1 MSFRTTIIAGVI
13 LLALGLYAY
22 FYEIKGGEKREEQ
35 KTKEKLLLQVKKEDV
50 AEIRIDGLEQPVKI
64 VPEKEDIWNMLE
76 PVRTRADE
84 SGVSRIL
91 ASLSDFKYR
100 DLIEK
105 QPKNLAQYGLDKPKL
120 TVHVVLKHNKGEK
133 TVIIGAKSPVD
144 NVYYTRV
151 NNDPRVYTV
160 ESAAQD
166 LASITLF
173 DLRDKK
179 LTEFDTEK
187 VSQVALHQGAVALD
201 FQKEAGVWKMKRP
214 LESPAAESEV
224 TSLLSSLGSLRATK
238 FIDQPADLDQ
248 YGLKSPV
255 SEIDVVQEKGLQ
267 QKVLFGNKEGDQIY
281 CLVEGGS
288 TVALVSDSFST
299 FFSKRI
305 EDWRERKL
313 LIFNRFDAEEVRIH
327 AQGKDYSFKKA
338 GKEEKWTLESPVK
351 KGIDSEKMQD
361 LLEKLETAEISKYG
375 DKPALDGAPS
385 LEFSATMKDWQDK
398 VTKKHLVFGAAK
410 DNLQEVK
417 NDDYNTIVLTAVSLQ
432 SEIEHALTDLASPPP
447 PPQTSPTKK

>member
-13 LLALGLYAY
+13 LLALGLYTY
-22 FYEIKGGEKREEQ
+22 FYEIKGGEKRDEE
-35 KTKEKLLLQVKKEDV
+35 KTKEKLLFQVKKEDV
-50 AEIRIDGLEQPVKI
+50 AEIRIDGLEQPLKI
-64 VPEKEDIWNMLE
+64 VPDKEDTWNMLE
-76 PVRTRADE
+76 PVRARADE

-91 ASLSDFKYR
+91 TAVSDFKYR
-100 DLIEK
+100 DLIEEH
-105 QPKNLAQYGLDKPKL
+105 PKDLAQYGLDKPKL
-120 TVHVVLKHNKGEK
+120 TLHVVLKNNKGEK

-144 NVYYTRV
+144 SVYYTRV

-166 LASITLF
+166 LSTLTLF

-179 LTEFDTEK
+179 LTEFDSEK
-187 VSQVALHQGAVALD
+187 VSQIALHQASVDLD
-201 FQKEAGVWKMKRP
+201 FQKESGVWKMKKP
-214 LESPAAESEV
+214 IESPAAESEV
-224 TSLLSSLGSLRATK
+224 TSLLSSLDSLRATK

-248 YGLKSPV
+248 YGLKTPL

-288 TVALVSDSFST
+288 TVALVSDAFST
-299 FFSKRI
+299 FFSKKI
-305 EDWRERKL
+305 EDWREKKL
-313 LIFNRFDAEEVRIH
+313 LVFNRFDAEEVKIH
-327 AQGKDYSFKKA
+327 SQGKDYLFKKT
-338 GKEEKWTLESPVK
+338 GKEEKWTLDSPVK
-351 KGIDSEKMQD
+351 KEIESEKMQD

-375 DKPALDGAPS
+375 EKPALEGASS

-398 VTKKHLVFGAAK
+398 VTKKHLVFGAVK

-417 NDDYNTIVLTAVSLQ
+417 NDDYNTIVFTAGSLQ
-432 SEIEHALTDLASPPP
+432 GEIEHALADLTAPPP
-447 PPQTSPTKK
+447 APQTNPAKK